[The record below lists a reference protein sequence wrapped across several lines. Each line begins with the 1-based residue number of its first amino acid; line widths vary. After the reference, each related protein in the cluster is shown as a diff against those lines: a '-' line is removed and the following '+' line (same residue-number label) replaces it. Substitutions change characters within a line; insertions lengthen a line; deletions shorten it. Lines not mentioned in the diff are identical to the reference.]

1 VNCSESRTETNIID
15 RPQTNFEQI
24 ERHGVLHHQI
34 GFFFY
39 ENSRVKLHS
48 GDRQRVINTLSK
60 CFSFDTDV
68 AADYSWCAFLGC
80 IIIFI

>member
-1 VNCSESRTETNIID
+1 VNCSESRTEINIID

-48 GDRQRVINTLSK
+48 GDRQRVARGLERLKAPAEVQVGNDIPNIEA
-60 CFSFDTDV
+60 V
-68 AADYSWCAFLGC
+68 RA
-80 IIIFI
+80 I